1 MINTCQISEIQYQ
14 LSSKLTKNRQMDI
27 YIDTKFVEKIHQDGS
42 NIEDVG
48 SVSINE
54 PEVNSNKK

>member
-1 MINTCQISEIQYQ
+1 M
-14 LSSKLTKNRQMDI
+14 
-27 YIDTKFVEKIHQDGS
+27 YIDTKFVEKIHQYGS